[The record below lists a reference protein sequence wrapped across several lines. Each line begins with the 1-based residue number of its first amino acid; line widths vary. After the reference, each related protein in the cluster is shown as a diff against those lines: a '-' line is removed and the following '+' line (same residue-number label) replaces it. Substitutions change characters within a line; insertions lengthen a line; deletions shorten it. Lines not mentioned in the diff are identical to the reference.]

1 MNVTLLGPQRRPRLA
16 TVVRTLG
23 LHGPFATVTAGWQ
36 EREPEDAELD
46 RLLDGQSRNLAL
58 WTRWQDV
65 IERDHEFADAH
76 RHRRAVLEETQECYL
91 LGLDHAVDA
100 LLELERRP
108 VRNPQ
113 VRDAAVREAEWVIRR
128 LDERHLQ
135 RVQAIHD
142 EFHDRWRPHERDV
155 IARHRA
161 ETAEILGD
169 ATALVI
175 TGGHVGV
182 LLDVLHLF
190 NVRPSLADTLQ
201 VIAWS
206 AGAMALTDRV
216 VLFHDRAAH
225 GPTVAEVYDAGL
237 GVVRD
242 VVALPHARRRLRIDD
257 AGRMGVFARRFAPAQ
272 CLVLTDGARVDLRP
286 GGSLPPGAQV
296 LHTDGTLGE
305 TA

>member
-16 TVVRTLG
+16 SVVRSLG

-36 EREPEDAELD
+36 EREPDDAELD
-46 RLLDGQSRNLAL
+46 QLLDGQSRNLGL

-65 IERDHEFADAH
+65 IERDPEFAAAH
-76 RHRRAVLEETQECYL
+76 QQRRAVLEETQECYL
-91 LGLDHAVDA
+91 LGLDHAVNA

-108 VRNPQ
+108 IRHAE
-113 VRDAAVREAEWVIRR
+113 VRDAAVREAEWVIRK

-135 RVQAIHD
+135 RTQAIHD
-142 EFHDRWRPHERDV
+142 EFHDRWRLHEREA
-155 IARHRA
+155 IAHHRA

-182 LLDVLHLF
+182 LLDVLHVF
-190 NVRPSLADTLQ
+190 NVRPAMRDTLQ
-201 VIAWS
+201 LIAWS
-206 AGAMALTDRV
+206 AGAMALADRV

-237 GVVRD
+237 GIVRD
-242 VVALPHARRRLRIDD
+242 IVALPHARRRLRIDD

-272 CLVLTDGARVDLRP
+272 CLLLNDGVRVDLTP
-286 GGSLPPGAQV
+286 EGALPPGAQV
-296 LHTDGTLGE
+296 LGTDGTLE
-305 TA
+305 ESA